1 MTRLDRILLTLAL
14 MGAAGPA
21 LADPATLTI
30 AALTASGVSVSATA
44 AFAIRVG
51 FAIAMTALSQALTK
65 GAANA
70 NGAPKGITLRS
81 TTGGEQTPQSFILGR
96 YITAGNLTAPE
107 MSHGAD
113 GDTRYLTRVIDLS
126 DVQVTALEALIIDG
140 VRAELATGTPATL
153 NMSNGDGTTPAIHPD
168 YGPTVNRGDFIGFAW
183 CRFKDGSQTSA
194 DAMLLDKYG
203 THPARPWESTM
214 VGRGVAYAV
223 LTFLWRDSPQVW
235 QGSPDVRF
243 IVQGIRLYDPRKD
256 TTAGGSGAH
265 RYGTTS
271 THEWSDNPVVMI
283 YNLLRGIQI
292 RGGAIFGGGF
302 AAADLPYATWAAAMN
317 ACDVLIGD
325 RKTYT
330 AGYEVFMGGSDAGG
344 QSPADVVEELLK
356 ACSGQIADV
365 GGTLYIRVGA
375 PGLPVK
381 FITDDDILVTQ
392 GQELDPF
399 PGAEDSYNIV
409 HATWVNPS
417 QLWTVKEATPVRDQT
432 AINADGQELVADIA
446 LPAVTVGQQV
456 QQLMS
461 AWLKDAQRHRRQ
473 TITLPPE
480 GILLK
485 PLDVIDWTSER
496 NGYSGKAFEI
506 GQVGIDPQTLC
517 TTLSMREIDPSDYDW
532 STGQEIVI
540 DAPSIDPVINAAQTV
555 PGFAATAT
563 TIKDESGVDR
573 LPAIR
578 LEWLSLLPG
587 VTSIRFQIRVNG
599 TNTVAVEGSTANVDV
614 GYHVVSAGIVAGV
627 AYQARARLVGPKST
641 VWTSWVAVT
650 APDVRIKEIDLADE
664 VQTLL
669 AEAEIVRQ
677 EGQQLVAD
685 LRAEVDTE
693 FAIEIPRVADVEQAI
708 STIATQV
715 TWLTAL
721 AAQTEKNVADA
732 GLYID
737 PLTGKARLEGVASV
751 EDKVNAVSVTLDAQA
766 AQIALR
772 VTQADV
778 DLAIA
783 AAQLDPTELPIIT
796 GLEGRVTDL
805 EVSLDAAE
813 AAILQRATVVDF
825 DALGTEV
832 SEATIRID
840 ALEAEIVQK
849 VETSDFSALESRVTT
864 AEVTLSALDGAG
876 LTIQVADIRQDL
888 RLVDGLA
895 DMTLEQ
901 IANLHQ
907 EQLGRLADTAL
918 VRQEYSALVTDERE
932 ARASLRTELAAAID
946 ANLAT
951 ALQEIA
957 VVASETD
964 AQATLI
970 TQLTATV
977 NANTAA
983 ITSEAIARATEDEA
997 LAGQLDSIEVT
1008 VAENTSAITIE
1019 QAVRASADSAQATL
1033 ITQLTA
1039 TVISN
1044 TAAITSEAAARASA
1058 DSALSTTLSTVQ
1070 ATTNANTAAITNEA
1084 AARTNA
1090 DSALATQIN
1099 SVSATANATAATVS
1113 IQQSAIATLEGN
1125 AEASLVLRSR
1135 AGGASGEIEIVA
1147 ADDPVSG
1154 PSSVVKIKSD
1164 RFQFIGD
1171 LAEFLGSVKITGD
1184 LVLAGSL
1191 TRSLFANGQLQAAL
1205 YPARIEFVTSS
1216 DATWSPKL
1224 SGLMQVWVFGAGGGG
1239 GAAGDNGSE
1248 CQAAG
1253 GGAGGLSI
1261 GFVPNALT
1269 SQTYTLAVGA
1279 GGAGGN
1285 PGDND
1290 GADAGNN
1297 GGLSRFTGNGVT
1309 FTGNGGSG
1317 GRANRNSTDV
1327 LAGGAGGT
1335 ASGGSYNYT
1344 GGDGGDVNLTATG
1357 HRALASPGGAPF
1369 AATGSSGAGPN
1380 QASGGVSTLGGLL
1393 TPTGGRT
1400 VPSGFGAD
1408 LEVSGFPMRG
1418 YDTWIGGSARSES
1431 PTNAASGNVVGGA
1444 GAIGCGGGGGACR
1457 RVAPNSNWARGGAGG
1472 DGLIVVVYYRVG
1484 NFV

>member
-1 MTRLDRILLTLAL
+1 MKILDRILLTLAL
-14 MGAAGPA
+14 IGAAGPA
-21 LADPATLTI
+21 LADPATLVIT
-30 AALTASGVSVSATA
+30 ALGVSSTSVA
-44 AFAIRVG
+44 AFAIRIGV
-51 FAIAMTALSQALTK
+51 AIAMTALSQALTK

-70 NGAPKGITLRS
+70 NSAPNGITLRS
-81 TTGGEQTPQSFILGR
+81 TTAGEQTPQSFILGT
-96 YITAGNLTAPE
+96 YVTGGNLVAPE
-107 MSHGAD
+107 MSHGVD
-113 GDTRYLTRVIDLS
+113 GDTRYLTRVVDVS
-126 DVQVTALEALIIDG
+126 DVQVDALLYAIIDG
-140 VRAELATGTPATL
+140 KRHYFTGAV
-153 NMSNGDGTTPAIHPD
+153 NPD
-168 YGPTVNRGDFIGFAW
+168 YGATSDRTDYAGFVW
-183 CRFKDGSQTSA
+183 CQFKDGAQTAA
-194 DAMLLDKYG
+194 DPDLVAIYG
-203 THPARPWESTM
+203 SYPARPWESTM
-214 VGRGVAYAV
+214 VGRGVAYAI
-223 LTFLWRDSPQVW
+223 LTFLWRDDPQLW
-235 QGSPDVRF
+235 QGRPEVKLVVR
-243 IVQGIRLYDPRKD
+243 GIRLYDPRKD
-256 TTAGGSGAH
+256 STAGGSGAH

-302 AAADLPYATWAAAMN
+302 AAADLPYAVWAAAMN

-356 ACSGQIADV
+356 ACAGQIADV
-365 GGTLYIRVGA
+365 GGTLFIRVGA

-399 PGAEDSYNIV
+399 PGAEDSYNAV

-417 QLWTVKEATPVRDQT
+417 QLWTVKEAAPVRDQD
-432 AINADGQELVADIA
+432 AIDADGQELVAAIA

-456 QQLMS
+456 QQLMN

-517 TTLSMREIDPSDYDW
+517 TTLSMREVDPSDYDW
-532 STGQEIVI
+532 SAGNEIAV
-540 DAPSIDPVINAAQTV
+540 DAPSIDPVEPAAQSV

-849 VETSDFSALESRVTT
+849 VETSDFTALESRVTT

-957 VVASETD
+957 AVASDTD

-997 LAGQLDSIEVT
+997 LAGQLDLIEVT
-1008 VAENTSAITIE
+1008 VAENTSAITLE
-1019 QAVRASADSAQATL
+1019 QAVRASADSALSSSIAS
-1033 ITQLTA
+1033 LTA
-1039 TVISN
+1039 TVNAN

-1171 LAEFLGSVKITGD
+1171 LAEFLGDVRITGD
-1184 LVLAGSL
+1184 LIVDGAVSRRVYGKGGAITTTTTEQTVVTKTFPSG
-1191 TRSLFANGQLQAAL
+1191 R
-1205 YPARIEFVTSS
+1205 FV
-1216 DATWSPKL
+1216 AF
-1224 SGLMQVWVFGAGGGG
+1224 Q
-1239 GAAGDNGSE
+1239 GAAGDRS
-1248 CQAAG
+1248 
-1253 GGAGGLSI
+1253 
-1261 GFVPNALT
+1261 
-1269 SQTYTLAVGA
+1269 
-1279 GGAGGN
+1279 N
-1285 PGDND
+1285 PILLNLDLD
-1290 GADAGNN
+1290 FIIY
-1297 GGLSRFTGNGVT
+1297 S
-1309 FTGNGGSG
+1309 GGSG
-1317 GRANRNSTDV
+1317 W
-1327 LAGGAGGT
+1327 AGMTIEA
-1335 ASGGSYNYT
+1335 AINVGGSWQSPFLLQT
-1344 GGDGGDVNLTATG
+1344 TRIPLDAGFGSFQFAKAFVIDSGSWSTAT
-1357 HRALASPGGAPF
+1357 A
-1369 AATGSSGAGPN
+1369 
-1380 QASGGVSTLGGLL
+1380 
-1393 TPTGGRT
+1393 
-1400 VPSGFGAD
+1400 
-1408 LEVSGFPMRG
+1408 MR
-1418 YDTWIGGSARSES
+1418 
-1431 PTNAASGNVVGGA
+1431 V
-1444 GAIGCGGGGGACR
+1444 
-1457 RVAPNSNWARGGAGG
+1457 RVAKSTSFGT
-1472 DGLIVVVYYRVG
+1472 RVDCSG
-1484 NFV
+1484 SFMLTQISV